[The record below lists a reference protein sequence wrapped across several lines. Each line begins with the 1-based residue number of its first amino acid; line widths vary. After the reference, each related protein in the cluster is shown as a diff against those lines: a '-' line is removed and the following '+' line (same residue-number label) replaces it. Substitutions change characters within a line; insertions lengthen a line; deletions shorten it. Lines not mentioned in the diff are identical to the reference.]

1 MGPAPR
7 CRGLPGQARVG
18 AGAGR
23 EGTGR
28 AGRMT
33 STTSGSVLSWRSL
46 RDRPFELLKELEKR
60 SRAVTASSV
69 PDASAGREWVGVA
82 FRMGGETF
90 LVAREE
96 TREVLGYPAAVTR
109 IPGAKSWV
117 KGLANVRGQLL
128 PMLDLRQFLGSGST
142 SAGRNTRIVVV
153 NHRDIPAGL
162 MVDEVLGFRR
172 FAETEFN
179 AEPPPTVIRCDLYL
193 AGAFRR
199 GGEVWPV
206 LSLKSLVE
214 SQSFLQAAS

>member
-1 MGPAPR
+1 MTDSSSVADA
-7 CRGLPGQARVG
+7 GL
-18 AGAGR
+18 
-23 EGTGR
+23 
-28 AGRMT
+28 
-33 STTSGSVLSWRSL
+33 RSL

-60 SRAVTASSV
+60 SRSVAAASV
-69 PDASAGREWVGVA
+69 PESPAGREWVGVA

-90 LVAREE
+90 LAAREE
-96 TREVLGYPAAVTR
+96 TREVLGYPAVVTR
-109 IPGAKSWV
+109 IPGAKNWV
-117 KGLANVRGQLL
+117 RGLANIRGQLL
-128 PMLDLRQFLGSGST
+128 PMLDLRQFLGSAATAS
-142 SAGRNTRIVVV
+142 GRNTRVIVV
-153 NHRDIPAGL
+153 NHREIPAGL

-179 AEPPPTVIRCDLYL
+179 SEAPPTVIRCDSYL

>member
-1 MGPAPR
+1 MTNAL
-7 CRGLPGQARVG
+7 RGSEVSLRG
-18 AGAGR
+18 
-23 EGTGR
+23 
-28 AGRMT
+28 
-33 STTSGSVLSWRSL
+33 L

-60 SRAVTASSV
+60 SRTVAVGSTPEAE
-69 PDASAGREWVGVA
+69 GGKEWVGVA

-96 TREVLGYPAAVTR
+96 TREVLGYPAVVTR

-128 PMLDLRQFLGSGST
+128 PMLDLRQFLGSGASPG
-142 SAGRNTRIVVV
+142 GRNTRIVVV

-172 FAETEFN
+172 FAESEFN
-179 AEPPPTVIRCDLYL
+179 PEPPPTVIRCDLYL
-193 AGAFRR
+193 AGAFRK

-206 LSLKSLVE
+206 LSLKTLVE
-214 SQSFLQAAS
+214 SQSFLQAAN

>member
-1 MGPAPR
+1 M
-7 CRGLPGQARVG
+7 
-18 AGAGR
+18 
-23 EGTGR
+23 TG
-28 AGRMT
+28 T
-33 STTSGSVLSWRSL
+33 STGADLGLRNL

-60 SRAVTASSV
+60 SRAVGAGSV
-69 PDASAGREWVGVA
+69 PEAAAGQEWVGVA

-96 TREVLGYPAAVTR
+96 TREVLGYPAVVTR
-109 IPGAKSWV
+109 IPGAKHWV
-117 KGLANVRGQLL
+117 RGLANIRGQLL
-128 PMLDLRQFLGSGST
+128 PMLDLRQFLGSGAT
-142 SAGRNTRIVVV
+142 TPGRNTRIVVV
-153 NHRDIPAGL
+153 NHREVPAGL

-179 AEPPPTVIRCDLYL
+179 AEPPPTVIRCDSYL

-206 LSLKSLVE
+206 LSLKNLVE

>member
-1 MGPAPR
+1 
-7 CRGLPGQARVG
+7 L
-18 AGAGR
+18 
-23 EGTGR
+23 
-28 AGRMT
+28 
-33 STTSGSVLSWRSL
+33 RSL

-60 SRAVTASSV
+60 SRAVTAGNI
-69 PDASAGREWVGVA
+69 PEPSAGREWVGVA

-128 PMLDLRQFLGSGST
+128 PMLDLRQFLGSGATAS
-142 SAGRNTRIVVV
+142 GRNTRVVVV
-153 NHRDIPAGL
+153 NHREIPAGL

-172 FAETEFN
+172 FAEAEFN
-179 AEPPPTVIRCDLYL
+179 AEAPPTVIRCDSYL

>member
-1 MGPAPR
+1 MTGTMAGPEAN
-7 CRGLPGQARVG
+7 L
-18 AGAGR
+18 
-23 EGTGR
+23 
-28 AGRMT
+28 
-33 STTSGSVLSWRSL
+33 RSL

-60 SRAVTASSV
+60 SRKASMATV
-69 PDASAGREWVGVA
+69 PEGNAGQEWVGVA

-96 TREVLGYPAAVTR
+96 TKEVLGYPSGVTR

-128 PMLDLRQFLGSGST
+128 PMLDLRQFLGSGAAT
-142 SAGRNTRIVVV
+142 AGRNTRIIVV
-153 NHRDIPAGL
+153 NHREIPAGL

-172 FAETEFN
+172 FSDTEFN
-179 AEPPPTVIRCDLYL
+179 AEAPPTVVRCDSYL

>member
-1 MGPAPR
+1 MT
-7 CRGLPGQARVG
+7 
-18 AGAGR
+18 
-23 EGTGR
+23 GT
-28 AGRMT
+28 M
-33 STTSGSVLSWRSL
+33 SGTDHTLRDL

-60 SRAVTASSV
+60 SRTVTAGSA
-69 PDASAGREWVGVA
+69 PDAAVGREWVGVA

-96 TREVLGYPAAVTR
+96 TREVLGYPAVVTR
-109 IPGAKSWV
+109 IPGARSWV
-117 KGLANVRGQLL
+117 KGLANIRGQLL
-128 PMLDLRQFLGSGST
+128 PMLDLRQFLGSGAT
-142 SAGRNTRIVVV
+142 TPGRNTRIVVV
-153 NHRDIPAGL
+153 NHREIPAGL

-172 FAETEFN
+172 FAEPEFN
-179 AEPPPTVIRCDLYL
+179 AEPPPTVIRCDSYL

>member
-1 MGPAPR
+1 MT
-7 CRGLPGQARVG
+7 G
-18 AGAGR
+18 AMS
-23 EGTGR
+23 GTEP
-28 AGRMT
+28 T
-33 STTSGSVLSWRSL
+33 LKSL
-46 RDRPFELLKELEKR
+46 RDRPFELLKELERR
-60 SRAVTASSV
+60 SRAVTAGS
-69 PDASAGREWVGVA
+69 PAQAASGREWVGVA

-96 TREVLGYPAAVTR
+96 TREVLGYPTMITR

-117 KGLANVRGQLL
+117 RGLANVRGQLL

-142 SAGRNTRIVVV
+142 TPGRNTRVIVV

-162 MVDEVLGFRR
+162 IVDEVLGFRR
-172 FAETEFN
+172 FAESEFD
-179 AEPPPTVIRCDLYL
+179 AEAPPTVIRCDVYL

-206 LSLKSLVE
+206 LSLKTLVE

>member
-1 MGPAPR
+1 MS
-7 CRGLPGQARVG
+7 
-18 AGAGR
+18 
-23 EGTGR
+23 GTMS
-28 AGRMT
+28 AT
-33 STTSGSVLSWRSL
+33 DDNLRSL

-60 SRAVTASSV
+60 SRGMSPGGGPETA
-69 PDASAGREWVGVA
+69 AGQEWVGVA

-96 TREVLGYPAAVTR
+96 TREVLGYPAVVTR
-109 IPGAKSWV
+109 IPGAKAWV
-117 KGLANVRGQLL
+117 KGLANIRGQLM

-142 SAGRNTRIVVV
+142 AAGRNTRIVVV
-153 NHRDIPAGL
+153 NHREIPAGL

-172 FAETEFN
+172 FAEPEFN
-179 AEPPPTVIRCDLYL
+179 AEPPPTVIRCDSYL

-214 SQSFLQAAS
+214 SESFLQAAS

>member
-1 MGPAPR
+1 
-7 CRGLPGQARVG
+7 
-18 AGAGR
+18 
-23 EGTGR
+23 
-28 AGRMT
+28 
-33 STTSGSVLSWRSL
+33 L

-60 SRAVTASSV
+60 SRTVAANSV
-69 PDASAGREWVGVA
+69 AEADAGQEWVGVA

-96 TREVLGYPAAVTR
+96 TREVLGYPAVVTR

-117 KGLANVRGQLL
+117 RGLANVRGALM
-128 PMLDLRQFLGSGST
+128 PMLDLRQFLGSGATAS
-142 SAGRNTRIVVV
+142 GRNTRIVVV

-172 FAETEFN
+172 FAESEFS
-179 AEPPPTVIRCDLYL
+179 AEAPPTVIRCDSYL

-206 LSLKSLVE
+206 LSLKTLVE

>member
-1 MGPAPR
+1 MTNTA
-7 CRGLPGQARVG
+7 VG
-18 AGAGR
+18 S
-23 EGTGR
+23 E
-28 AGRMT
+28 
-33 STTSGSVLSWRSL
+33 LSLRSL

-60 SRAVTASSV
+60 SRAVTAGNV
-69 PDASAGREWVGVA
+69 PEASPGREWVGVA

-96 TREVLGYPAAVTR
+96 TREVLGYPAVVTR
-109 IPGAKSWV
+109 IPGARSWV

-128 PMLDLRQFLGSGST
+128 PMLDLRQFLGSGATT
-142 SAGRNTRIVVV
+142 SGRNTRVVVV

-172 FAETEFN
+172 FAEAEFN
-179 AEPPPTVIRCDLYL
+179 AEAPPTVIRCDSYL

>member
-1 MGPAPR
+1 
-7 CRGLPGQARVG
+7 
-18 AGAGR
+18 
-23 EGTGR
+23 
-28 AGRMT
+28 MT
-33 STTSGSVLSWRSL
+33 TNGGGDTSLRSL

-60 SRAVTASSV
+60 SRAVTAGNV
-69 PDASAGREWVGVA
+69 AETGAGLEWVGVA

-96 TREVLGYPAAVTR
+96 TREVLGFPAVVTR

-128 PMLDLRQFLGSGST
+128 PMLDLRQFLGSGATAS
-142 SAGRNTRIVVV
+142 GRNTRVIVV

-172 FAETEFN
+172 FAESEFN
-179 AEPPPTVIRCDLYL
+179 ADAPPTVIRCDSYL

-206 LSLKSLVE
+206 LSLKNLVE

>member
-1 MGPAPR
+1 MTTAMSGAEVSL
-7 CRGLPGQARVG
+7 RG
-18 AGAGR
+18 
-23 EGTGR
+23 
-28 AGRMT
+28 
-33 STTSGSVLSWRSL
+33 L

-60 SRAVTASSV
+60 SRAVATGSVAESST
-69 PDASAGREWVGVA
+69 GREWVGVA

-117 KGLANVRGQLL
+117 KGLANIRGQLL
-128 PMLDLRQFLGSGST
+128 PMLDLRQFLGSGAT
-142 SAGRNTRIVVV
+142 TPQRNTRVVVV
-153 NHRDIPAGL
+153 NHREIPAGL
-162 MVDEVLGFRR
+162 IVDEVLGFRR
-172 FAETEFN
+172 FAESEFN
-179 AEPPPTVIRCDLYL
+179 AEAPPTVIRCEVYL

-206 LSLKSLVE
+206 LSLKSLAE

>member
-1 MGPAPR
+1 MTSGE
-7 CRGLPGQARVG
+7 
-18 AGAGR
+18 AGR
-23 EGTGR
+23 D
-28 AGRMT
+28 
-33 STTSGSVLSWRSL
+33 GSLRGL

-60 SRAVTASSV
+60 SRTVVSGGA
-69 PDASAGREWVGVA
+69 PDTGVGREWVGVA

-109 IPGAKSWV
+109 VPGAKAWV

-128 PMLDLRQFLGSGST
+128 PMLDLRQFLGSGVT
-142 SAGRNTRIVVV
+142 AGNRNARVIVV
-153 NHRDIPAGL
+153 NHRDVPVGL

-172 FAETEFN
+172 FAEREFN
-179 AEPPPTVIRCDLYL
+179 AEPPPTVIRCDRYL

-214 SQSFLQAAS
+214 SPSFMQAAS

>member
-1 MGPAPR
+1 
-7 CRGLPGQARVG
+7 
-18 AGAGR
+18 
-23 EGTGR
+23 
-28 AGRMT
+28 MT
-33 STTSGSVLSWRSL
+33 SGMSGPETSLRSL

-60 SRAVTASSV
+60 SRAVAAANV
-69 PDASAGREWVGVA
+69 PETSAGPEWVGVA

-128 PMLDLRQFLGSGST
+128 PMLDLRQFLGSGATT
-142 SAGRNTRIVVV
+142 SGRNTRIVVV
-153 NHRDIPAGL
+153 NHREIPAGL

-172 FAETEFN
+172 FAEAEFN
-179 AEPPPTVIRCDLYL
+179 AEAPPTVIRCENFL

>member
-1 MGPAPR
+1 MTNAP
-7 CRGLPGQARVG
+7 
-18 AGAGR
+18 
-23 EGTGR
+23 
-28 AGRMT
+28 
-33 STTSGSVLSWRSL
+33 SGSDNSLRAL

-60 SRAVTASSV
+60 SRTVAAASVTET
-69 PDASAGREWVGVA
+69 DAGQEWVGVA

-96 TREVLGYPAAVTR
+96 TREVLGYPAMVTR

-117 KGLANVRGQLL
+117 KGLANVRGALM
-128 PMLDLRQFLGSGST
+128 PMLDLRQFLGSGATAS
-142 SAGRNTRIVVV
+142 GRNTRIVVV
-153 NHRDIPAGL
+153 NHRDVPAGL

-172 FAETEFN
+172 FAESEFN
-179 AEPPPTVIRCDLYL
+179 AEAPPTVIRCDSYL

-206 LSLKSLVE
+206 LSLKTLVE

>member
-1 MGPAPR
+1 
-7 CRGLPGQARVG
+7 
-18 AGAGR
+18 
-23 EGTGR
+23 
-28 AGRMT
+28 MT
-33 STTSGSVLSWRSL
+33 STMSGPDNSLRSL

-60 SRAVTASSV
+60 SRTVAPGGTAGAEV
-69 PDASAGREWVGVA
+69 AKEWVGVA

-128 PMLDLRQFLGSGST
+128 PMLDLRQFLGSGATAS
-142 SAGRNTRIVVV
+142 GRNTRIIVV
-153 NHRDIPAGL
+153 NHRDVPAGL

-172 FAETEFN
+172 FAESDFN
-179 AEPPPTVIRCDLYL
+179 PDPPPTVIRCDTYL